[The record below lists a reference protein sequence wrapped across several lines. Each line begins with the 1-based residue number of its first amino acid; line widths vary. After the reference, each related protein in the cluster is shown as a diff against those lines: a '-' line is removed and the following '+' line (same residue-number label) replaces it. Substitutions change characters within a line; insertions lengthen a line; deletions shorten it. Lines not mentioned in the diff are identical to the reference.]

1 MLICPKCGNDN
12 ELGRIFCHQCGD
24 RLDISSIKPPS
35 VAERKRRLFKAE
47 AIRNIRF
54 LVNLVILGVLI
65 LVVALICLTPPVVP
79 TQSSNTELVASDTKR
94 MELDRIGRG
103 KKGGQ
108 VTVTEA
114 QLNAFFNQR
123 PFRTATGAGIE
134 LTPIALRIHLNESRV
149 QMEFLGATQFG
160 SYFEKKLY
168 LAYEGQPIL
177 RAGKFGFK
185 PTGGWIGRLPVHP
198 LILRI
203 TSFFESRFGRL
214 FNEFSSEKELLDTLT
229 AIDVT
234 QESVTFVRA
243 ASPAH

>member
-24 RLDISSIKPPS
+24 RLDLSSIKPPS

-47 AIRNIRF
+47 AIRSTRF

-65 LVVALICLTPPVVP
+65 LAVALICLTPPVVP
-79 TQSSNTELVASDTKR
+79 IQSSNTDLVASDTKR
-94 MELDRIGRG
+94 MELDRLGKG

-108 VTVTEA
+108 VMVTEA

-123 PFRTATGAGIE
+123 PFRKATGAGIE
-134 LTPIALRIHLNESRV
+134 LTPVALRIHLNESRV
-149 QMEFLGATQFG
+149 QMEFLGTTHFG

-168 LAYEGQPIL
+168 LAYEGQPTVQD
-177 RAGKFGFK
+177 GKFDFK
-185 PTGGWIGRLPVHP
+185 PTGGWIGKLPIHP
-198 LILRI
+198 LLLRI
-203 TSFFESRFGRL
+203 TSFFESRFGRM

-234 QESVTFVRA
+234 KELVTFVKA
-243 ASPAH
+243 APPAH